1 MDHTQGVLFVRVK
14 HVDFSQAEKI
24 IRDLFGQAG
33 IAIGGSAPHDIRVKD
48 GRFYPRVL
56 GDGSLGLG
64 EAYIDDWWECDAI
77 ADLIVKLIRAEL
89 HHKIRLSPRLVVE
102 SVKARVLNMQRPA
115 NAYHNI
121 AHYDLGNELFEHMLG
136 PTMAYSCGYWRDAT
150 DLDSAQRAKFD
161 LICKKLMLQ
170 PGERLL
176 DIGCG
181 FGTLAR
187 HAAEHYGV
195 HVVGITIAREQHAYA
210 QKLCAG
216 LPIDI
221 RLLDYRELP
230 SLGRFDKIVS
240 VGMFEHVGV
249 KNYRRYLELAAAAL
263 PDGGLFLL
271 HTIGT
276 GVSRM
281 TGDGY
286 LNKYIFP
293 NGVLPSPT
301 NLGRALEG
309 VFVVEDWHNF
319 GHDYFPTFMAWH
331 ANFQRY
337 VASDKYPHDP
347 RFTRMWTYFLQL
359 FGASFKS
366 RISCQLWQL
375 VLSRRGVVG
384 GYRSIR

>member
-1 MDHTQGVLFVRVK
+1 MSARVK
-14 HVDFSQAEKI
+14 HEDFSQGERI
-24 IRDLFGQAG
+24 VRDLFARAG
-33 IAIGGSAPHDIRVKD
+33 IAIGGSAPTDIRVAD
-48 GRFYPRVL
+48 PRFYPRVL

-64 EAYIDDWWECDAI
+64 EAYIDGWWECDAI
-77 ADLIVKLIRAEL
+77 EDMVVKLIRAEV
-89 HHKIRLSPRLVVE
+89 HTKIRLSPRLVVE
-102 SVKARVLNMQRPA
+102 NVKARVLNMQRPS

-136 PTMAYSCGYWRDAT
+136 PTMAYSCGYWRDAA
-150 DLDSAQRAKFD
+150 DLDAAQRAKFD

-195 HVVGITIAREQHAYA
+195 RVVGITIAREQHAYA
-210 QKLCAG
+210 QNVCAG
-216 LPIDI
+216 LPVEIH
-221 RLLDYRELP
+221 LLDYRQLA
-230 SLGRFDKIVS
+230 SLGPFDKVVS

-249 KNYRRYLELAAAAL
+249 KNYRHYLELAASVL

-319 GHDYFPTFMAWH
+319 GHDYFPTFMAWL
-331 ANFQRY
+331 ANFERY
-337 VASDKYPHDP
+337 AASPGYPHDE
-347 RFTRMWTYFLQL
+347 RFTRMWTYFLKL

-375 VLSRRGVVG
+375 VLSRRGVPG

>member
-1 MDHTQGVLFVRVK
+1 MSVRVR
-14 HVDFSQAEKI
+14 HRDFSQRETI
-24 IRDLFGQAG
+24 VRGLFERAG
-33 IAIGGSAPHDIRVKD
+33 IQIGGSAPHDIRVRD
-48 GRFYPRVL
+48 ERLYARL
-56 GDGSLGLG
+56 LADGSLGLG
-64 EAYIDDWWECDAI
+64 EAYIDGWWECDAI
-77 ADLIVKLIRAEL
+77 EEAIVKLIRAD
-89 HHKIRLSPRLVVE
+89 ISQQVQLSPRILVE
-102 SVKARVLNMQRPA
+102 SVKARVLNMQRPS

-121 AHYDLGNELFEHMLG
+121 EHYDLGNELFEHMLG
-136 PTMAYSCGYWRDAT
+136 PTMAYSCGYWRDAA
-150 DLDSAQRAKFD
+150 DLDTAQRAKFD
-161 LICKKLMLQ
+161 LICRKLMLKQ
-170 PGERLL
+170 GERLL

-187 HAAEHYGV
+187 HAAEHYGAR
-195 HVVGITIAREQHAYA
+195 VVGITIAREQHAYA

-230 SLGRFDKIVS
+230 GLGRFDKIVS

-249 KNYRRYLELAAAAL
+249 KNYRRYLELAASAL

-309 VFVVEDWHNF
+309 VFVIEDWHNF

-331 ANFQRY
+331 ANFARY
-337 VASDKYPHDP
+337 TRSASYPHDE
-347 RFTRMWTYFLQL
+347 RFTRMWTYFLKL

-366 RISCQLWQL
+366 RVSCQLWQL
-375 VLSRRGVVG
+375 VLAKRGVPG
-384 GYRSIR
+384 GYVSIR

>member
-1 MDHTQGVLFVRVK
+1 MSVRVK
-14 HVDFSQAEKI
+14 HEDFSQGEKI
-24 IRDLFGQAG
+24 VRGLFEQAG
-33 IAIGGSAPHDIRVKD
+33 IQIGGSAPHDIRVLD
-48 GRFYPRVL
+48 RRFYSRVL

-64 EAYIDDWWECDAI
+64 EAYIDGWWECDAVEEM
-77 ADLIVKLIRAEL
+77 IVQLIRAEI
-89 HHKIRLSPRLVVE
+89 HTKIRLSPRLVVE
-102 SVKARVLNMQRPA
+102 NVKARMLNMQRPS

-121 AHYDLGNELFEHMLG
+121 SHYDLGNELFEHMLG
-136 PTMAYSCGYWRDAT
+136 PTMAYSCGYWRNAQN
-150 DLDSAQRAKFD
+150 LDDAQRAKFD
-161 LICKKLMLQ
+161 LICRKLMLQ
-170 PGERLL
+170 RGERLL

-187 HAAEHYGV
+187 HAAENYGV
-195 HVVGITIAREQHAYA
+195 RVVGITIAREQHAYA
-210 QKLCAG
+210 QRVCAG

-221 RLLDYRELP
+221 LLLDYRELS
-230 SLGRFDKIVS
+230 SLGPFDKIVS

-249 KNYRRYLELAAAAL
+249 KNYRHYLELAASAL

-337 VASDKYPHDP
+337 VASDKYPHDE
-347 RFTRMWTYFLQL
+347 RFTRMWTYFLKL

-375 VLSRRGVVG
+375 VLAKRGVPG
-384 GYRSIR
+384 GYVSIR

>member
-1 MDHTQGVLFVRVK
+1 MSARVK
-14 HVDFSQAEKI
+14 HEDFNQGEKI
-24 IRDLFGQAG
+24 VRGLFEQAG
-33 IAIGGSAPHDIRVKD
+33 IQIGGTAPHDIRVLD
-48 GRFYPRVL
+48 RHFYSRVL
-56 GDGSLGLG
+56 AEGSLGLG
-64 EAYIDDWWECDAI
+64 EAYIDGWWECDAVE
-77 ADLIVKLIRAEL
+77 DMVVKLIRAEI
-89 HHKIRLSPRLVVE
+89 HNKIRLSPRLVVE
-102 SVKARVLNMQRPA
+102 NVKARVLNMQRPS

-136 PTMAYSCGYWRDAT
+136 PTMAYSCGYWRNAQN
-150 DLDSAQRAKFD
+150 LDEAQRAKFD
-161 LICKKLMLQ
+161 LICRKLMLKE
-170 PGERLL
+170 GDRLL

-187 HAAEHYGV
+187 HAAEHYGAR
-195 HVVGITIAREQHAYA
+195 VVGITIAREQHAYA
-210 QKLCAG
+210 EKLCAG
-216 LPIDI
+216 LPVDI
-221 RLLDYRELP
+221 RLLDYRELA
-230 SLGRFDKIVS
+230 SLGKFDKIVS

-249 KNYRRYLELAAAAL
+249 KNYRQYAELAADAL
-263 PDGGLFLL
+263 SDGGLFLL

-337 VASDKYPHDP
+337 AASDKYPHDE
-347 RFTRMWTYFLQL
+347 RFTRMWTYFLKL

-375 VLSRRGVVG
+375 VLSKRGVPG
-384 GYRSIR
+384 GYVSIR